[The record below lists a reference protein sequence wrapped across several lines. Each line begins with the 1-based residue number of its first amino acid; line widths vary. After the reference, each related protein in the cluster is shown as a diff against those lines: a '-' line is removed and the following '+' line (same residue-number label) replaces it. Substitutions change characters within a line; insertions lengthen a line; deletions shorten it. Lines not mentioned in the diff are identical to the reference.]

1 MNPYTAP
8 GTRPH
13 DAPADSARDI
23 AEASPP
29 VIARVAGGVVAL
41 AGLLVLLTGA
51 QTLAMV
57 SIRGALAMAPW
68 VLVVLGGAE
77 LVLGTL
83 VFRARAWGVLAAV
96 ALSFVLVAVGG
107 AWLMFSLSHGLVQ
120 LYGFAAPCVAVGAAV
135 MALLAMGPAQ
145 RATAARGRLKAQGM
159 DLGI

>member
-57 SIRGALAMAPW
+57 TMRGALVVAPW
-68 VLVVLGGAE
+68 VLVVLGAAE

-83 VFRARAWGVLAAV
+83 VFRARAWGVLSAI
-96 ALSFVLVAVGG
+96 ALSFLLVAVGG
-107 AWLMFSLSHGLVQ
+107 AWLMFSLSQGLVQ
-120 LYGFAAPCVAVGAAV
+120 LYGFAAPCVAVAAAV

-145 RATAARGRLKAQGM
+145 RATAARQRLKAQGM